1 MLTIIMSLLR
11 GSIGPLCYLEEKM
24 RFKLHH
30 MFWIMIILFCILTYF
45 FFTYKYKEKE
55 KLTGFVSY
63 KNESLIYSPITG
75 YISKIDNLNTKQSI
89 MEITNIDEFNIADNG
104 LTNYDI
110 TRGKFDVGIS
120 LMENN
125 LKSENDAFKI
135 NLNLLKVQSV
145 KIGNEISSIESLII
159 ENRKIYNNEQ
169 NRIINDKKLSAK
181 GLIPMIDIEN
191 REEKISS
198 LLSNIINLE
207 LQHQNKNIE
216 KDRVNQ
222 EISKIIIEHKNKI
235 NTFETELMNYRY
247 DINLNNMNK
256 VINIKPV
263 SKGSFKIADLDIGSF
278 VNKGDYLG
286 KITDSDDKI
295 FKIKIKKEQLGLL
308 SIGDVVLAQISALSF
323 SDYGFFEAKVIGIYN
338 GNDTRSSLDITK
350 VIELDIIKNTVND
363 ENIKLINDGMQVE
376 IYVMTNEITL
386 FEMLFLPVIKTIRTD
401 FGMSNL

>member
-286 KITDSDDKI
+286 KITDSDDKV

-363 ENIKLINDGMQVE
+363 ENIKLINDGMQVD

>member
-1 MLTIIMSLLR
+1 
-11 GSIGPLCYLEEKM
+11 
-24 RFKLHH
+24 
-30 MFWIMIILFCILTYF
+30 MIILFCILTYF

-75 YISKIDNLNTKQSI
+75 YISKLDNLNTKQSI

-256 VINIKPV
+256 IINIKPV

-363 ENIKLINDGMQVE
+363 ENIKLINDGMQVD

>member
-1 MLTIIMSLLR
+1 
-11 GSIGPLCYLEEKM
+11 M

-75 YISKIDNLNTKQSI
+75 YISKLDNLNTKQSI

-256 VINIKPV
+256 IINIKPV

-363 ENIKLINDGMQVE
+363 ENIKLINDGMQVD

>member
-1 MLTIIMSLLR
+1 MSLLR

-286 KITDSDDKI
+286 KITDSDDKV

-363 ENIKLINDGMQVE
+363 ENIKLINDGMQVD

>member
-110 TRGKFDVGIS
+110 TRGKFDVGMS

-286 KITDSDDKI
+286 KITDSDDKV

-363 ENIKLINDGMQVE
+363 ENIKLINDGMQVD

>member
-1 MLTIIMSLLR
+1 MSLLR

-110 TRGKFDVGIS
+110 TRGKFDVGMS

-286 KITDSDDKI
+286 KITDSDDKV

-363 ENIKLINDGMQVE
+363 ENIKLINDGMQVD

>member
-1 MLTIIMSLLR
+1 MSLLR

-363 ENIKLINDGMQVE
+363 ENIKLINDGMQVD

>member
-363 ENIKLINDGMQVE
+363 ENIKLINDGMQVD